1 MPFWLLRH
9 SCHRRIQSNL
19 TNSMIKTLKED
30 CILSLLKKRLLA
42 GLLLM
47 MMIVALPGVGLAGSQ
62 DFTLVNNSPYAI
74 VGFWVAPADSDN
86 WEENVLA
93 GTSLGK
99 GESIDITFDNSNN
112 VTWWNFRIKD
122 SSGKVWNWTKKKY
135 NLKVIAELTYFY
147 NNAGGAI
154 DYK

>member
-1 MPFWLLRH
+1 MGYLK
-9 SCHRRIQSNL
+9 RR
-19 TNSMIKTLKED
+19 M
-30 CILSLLKKRLLA
+30 LA

-47 MMIVALPGVGLAGSQ
+47 MMILALPGVGLAGSQ

-74 VGFWVAPADSDN
+74 VGLWVAPADSDN
-86 WEENVLA
+86 WEENILA
-93 GTSLGK
+93 GSSLGRN
-99 GESIDITFDNSNN
+99 ESIDITFDNSND
-112 VTWWNFRIKD
+112 VTWWTFRIKD

-135 NLKVIAELTYFY
+135 NLTKISELTYYY

>member
-1 MPFWLLRH
+1 MGFVSKR
-9 SCHRRIQSNL
+9 
-19 TNSMIKTLKED
+19 
-30 CILSLLKKRLLA
+30 RLLA
-42 GLLLM
+42 GLLLLM
-47 MMIVALPGVGLAGSQ
+47 MFMALPSVGLAGTQ

-99 GESIDITFDNSNN
+99 GESIDISFDNSNN
-112 VTWWNFRIKD
+112 VVWWNFRIKD
-122 SSGKVWNWTKKKY
+122 SGGKVWTWTKKKY
-135 NLKVIAELTYFY
+135 NLTQISEVTYYY

-154 DYK
+154 NYK

>member
-1 MPFWLLRH
+1 MGY
-9 SCHRRIQSNL
+9 
-19 TNSMIKTLKED
+19 
-30 CILSLLKKRLLA
+30 LKKRVLS

-47 MMIVALPGVGLAGSQ
+47 LMVLALPCVGLAGSQ

-74 VGFWVAPADSDN
+74 VGLWVAPADSN
-86 WEENVLA
+86 SWEENILA
-93 GTSLGK
+93 GSSLGRN
-99 GESIDITFDNSNN
+99 ESIDITFDNSNN

-122 SSGKVWNWTKKKY
+122 SSGKVWTWTKKKY
-135 NLKVIAELTYFY
+135 NLTKISELTYYY

>member
-1 MPFWLLRH
+1 MGY
-9 SCHRRIQSNL
+9 
-19 TNSMIKTLKED
+19 
-30 CILSLLKKRLLA
+30 LKKRVLA

-47 MMIVALPGVGLAGSQ
+47 LMVLALPCVGLAGSQ

-74 VGFWVAPADSDN
+74 VGLWVAPADSN
-86 WEENVLA
+86 SWEENILS
-93 GTSLGK
+93 GSSLGRN
-99 GESIDITFDNSNN
+99 ESIDITFDNSNN

-122 SSGKVWNWTKKKY
+122 SSGKVWTWTKKKY
-135 NLKVIAELTYFY
+135 NLTKISELTYYY

>member
-1 MPFWLLRH
+1 MGYLK
-9 SCHRRIQSNL
+9 RR
-19 TNSMIKTLKED
+19 M
-30 CILSLLKKRLLA
+30 LA
-42 GLLLM
+42 GSLLM
-47 MMIVALPGVGLAGSQ
+47 MMILALPGVGLAGSQ

-74 VGFWVAPADSDN
+74 VGLWVAPADSDN
-86 WEENVLA
+86 WEENILA
-93 GTSLGK
+93 GSSLGRN
-99 GESIDITFDNSNN
+99 ESIDITFDNSND

-135 NLKVIAELTYFY
+135 NLTKISELTYYY

>member
-1 MPFWLLRH
+1 MTDIVDFK
-9 SCHRRIQSNL
+9 NKV
-19 TNSMIKTLKED
+19 TNEKED
-30 CILSLLKKRLLA
+30 FILGYLKRRMLA
-42 GLLLM
+42 GSLLM
-47 MMIVALPGVGLAGSQ
+47 MMILALPGVGLAGSQ

-74 VGFWVAPADSDN
+74 VGLWVAPADSDN
-86 WEENVLA
+86 WEENILA
-93 GTSLGK
+93 GSSLGRN
-99 GESIDITFDNSNN
+99 ESIDITFDNSND

-135 NLKVIAELTYFY
+135 NLTKISELTYYY